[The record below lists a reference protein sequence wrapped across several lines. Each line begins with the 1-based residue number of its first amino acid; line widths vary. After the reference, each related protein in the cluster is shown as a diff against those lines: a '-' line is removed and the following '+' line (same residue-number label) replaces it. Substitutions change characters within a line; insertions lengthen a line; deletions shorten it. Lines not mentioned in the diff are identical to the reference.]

1 MGFFSNVFGGK
12 KEDSELKGAFE
23 AINRILSDEKYQ
35 VEVLP
40 DLVKDMIVKGE
51 SYDRNPF
58 GTGPFGFSETN
69 AIPVNGPLGELAY
82 LSRLETLSGQRIMF
96 HRLGSMN
103 YKDKLG
109 ETKTVDVY
117 EAVSFDGRE
126 WFIFYLDFYHPKRSR
141 EYPQGFKETSQVPQ
155 FTGFNKS
162 SKNFPYEFSEMK
174 ANEQSSGLSFAYI
187 ALSKVMP
194 QINAKVFTR
203 PDSHLLKLSEVK
215 KKLSFIS

>member
-1 MGFFSNVFGGK
+1 MGFFSSMFGGK
-12 KEDSELKGAFE
+12 KESDELKGAFE

-35 VEVLP
+35 IELLP
-40 DLVKDMIVKGE
+40 DLVKDMILKGE
-51 SYDRNPF
+51 SYDRNPL
-58 GTGPFGFSETN
+58 GSGPFGFSETN

-82 LSRLETLSGQRIMF
+82 LSRLETLSGQRILF

-109 ETKTVDVY
+109 ETKTVDAY
-117 EAVSFDGRE
+117 EAVTFDGKE
-126 WFIFYLDFYHPKRSR
+126 WFIFYLDFYHPTRSR

-174 ANEQSSGLSFAYI
+174 ANEQTSGLSFAYI

-194 QINAKVFTR
+194 QINEKIFTR
-203 PDSHLLKLSEVK
+203 PDGHVLRLSEAK
-215 KKLSFIS
+215 KKLSFIN